1 MNDAEAQFADRLAED
16 IGRVLGVGIAIDD
29 IELAVGDAE
38 AHVVATLLIDGRV
51 EEIRA
56 DGPDLTS
63 LYRPLIE
70 RAAELRL
77 ASAFWQMIG
86 PT

>member
-1 MNDAEAQFADRLAED
+1 
-16 IGRVLGVGIAIDD
+16 
-29 IELAVGDAE
+29 VGDAE
-38 AHVVATLLIDGRV
+38 AHVVATLLVDGRV

-56 DGPDLTS
+56 DGPDLIS

-86 PT
+86 PV

>member
-1 MNDAEAQFADRLAED
+1 MNDAEAQFAERLAED

-51 EEIRA
+51 EAIRA
-56 DGPDLTS
+56 DGPDLIS

>member
-29 IELAVGDAE
+29 IELAVGDGE
-38 AHVVATLLIDGRV
+38 AHVVATLLVDGRV

-56 DGPDLTS
+56 DGPDLIS

>member
-1 MNDAEAQFADRLAED
+1 MNDAEAQFAERLAED

-51 EEIRA
+51 EGIRA
-56 DGPDLTS
+56 DGPDLIS

>member
-1 MNDAEAQFADRLAED
+1 MNDAEIQFAERLAKD

-29 IELAVGDAE
+29 IELAEGDAE

-51 EEIRA
+51 EAIRA
-56 DGPDLTS
+56 DGPDLIS